1 MSNVYRR
8 CIEFEFPILHFPYA
22 HKVTKFPTRVP
33 YKRVSR
39 SSVEC
44 RHPVHDTIGSSTLAL
59 TTSRSNR
66 VRLYRG
72 EPLTELVVLVDFF
85 DLCRLEENHLT
96 AVAAGVLAV
105 LAGAAYSPV
114 LADAATAAVLAGGA
128 PPSVLAVLSTESPK

>member
-1 MSNVYRR
+1 M
-8 CIEFEFPILHFPYA
+8 
-22 HKVTKFPTRVP
+22 
-33 YKRVSR
+33 
-39 SSVEC
+39 
-44 RHPVHDTIGSSTLAL
+44 
-59 TTSRSNR
+59 
-66 VRLYRG
+66 RLYRG
-72 EPLTELVVLVDFF
+72 EPLTELVVLVDSF